1 MTRIIGWL
9 LVLLLATSLPGLA
22 QTPDN
27 AGHLLSGNEIDLL
40 VGAPTGV
47 AEPLDTRRTRV
58 DESVNHD
65 LSNLLEDDFASESG
79 FVGLDWSDAED
90 ASPDPG
96 QTESQL
102 LDLLAETGEI
112 EELGEIEIGED
123 AKSEDVISTDY
134 IETEFKL

>member
-1 MTRIIGWL
+1 
-9 LVLLLATSLPGLA
+9 LLLLPASGTA
-22 QTPDN
+22 QTTNSDKQ
-27 AGHLLSGNEIDLL
+27 LLSGNEIDLL

-65 LSNLLEDDFASESG
+65 LSNLLDDDFASENN
-79 FVGLDWSDAED
+79 FVALDWSDAED

-96 QTESQL
+96 QTESQF
-102 LDLLAETGEI
+102 LDLLAETGEL
-112 EELGEIEIGED
+112 EEIETKED
-123 AKSEDVISTDY
+123 ATAEDVISTDY